1 MGKFAGFLKRAKKI
15 AGFAG
20 GVLNG
25 LNKVYKTVKPFTEDI
40 VGALPFGSY
49 INKGLDI
56 GSKVIDRVAPI
67 TKTWLKDKDKEKL
80 KNINNNIK
88 RYGGEVTQKVLNNY
102 LDQQDE
108 IFNRKGNYT
117 LNDYASQTAG
127 DLASGI
133 IKRAGKPIFGQ
144 PLNRSANATWSL
156 PSKKLPYWVGDDK
169 YLFAVQKGKKKY
181 TKAQPAGKQWTL
193 MGKNMTLVQE
203 PIKIMN

>member
-1 MGKFAGFLKRAKKI
+1 MGKFAGLLKRAKKI

-40 VGALPFGSY
+40 VGALPFGNY

-56 GSKVIDRVAPI
+56 GSKVIDKIAPI
-67 TKTWLKDKDKEKL
+67 TKTWLNDKDKEKL
-80 KNINNNIK
+80 KKINTNIK
-88 RYGGEVTQKVLNNY
+88 RYGGDVTQKVLNNY

-127 DLASGI
+127 DIASGI
-133 IKRAGKPIFGQ
+133 VKRAGKPIFGQ
-144 PLNRSANATWSL
+144 PLN
-156 PSKKLPYWVGDDK
+156 KKLPYWVGDDK
-169 YLFAVQKGKKKY
+169 YLFAIKKGVKIYKSPTSWEAMDINGEKY
-181 TKAQPAGKQWTL
+181 DPSSGAYEDYEL
-193 MGKNMTLVQE
+193 LF
-203 PIKIMN
+203 